1 MKKIVA
7 FLLMFFV
14 SNICLAKDLVIF
26 GADWCPSCVK
36 LKNYIKANKS
46 KINFIVQE
54 LDFDRE
60 KDLAKKLGVNRL
72 PTSFIFDDDGNVQSK
87 KIGYDSSYYEWLK
100 NNE

>member
-1 MKKIVA
+1 MKKIIA

-36 LKNYIKANKS
+36 LKKYIKANKS

-60 KDLAKKLGVNRL
+60 KELHDISS
-72 PTSFIFDDDGNVQSK
+72 SFELNDKNQNSKGKSQKCRVKVKIIF
-87 KIGYDSSYYEWLK
+87 
-100 NNE
+100 